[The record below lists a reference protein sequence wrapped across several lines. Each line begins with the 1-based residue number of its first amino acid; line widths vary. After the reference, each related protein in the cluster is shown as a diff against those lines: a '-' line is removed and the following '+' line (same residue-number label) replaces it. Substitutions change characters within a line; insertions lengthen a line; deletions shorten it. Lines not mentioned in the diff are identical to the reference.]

1 MNKKMR
7 ELLQKIEEKTAAA
20 KDFLNGNETKG
31 IEKDVEKANKLLD
44 EIDSLKTEFEAE
56 KRVFELEKQENAP
69 TETQIEEKKQEE
81 KKASKK
87 ETFLKAVRAGLPKA
101 TSNTEG
107 VDADGGY
114 IVPEDISTQIE
125 KYREAKFSLRNLVRV
140 YPVSTNAGARTFKKR
155 VTQTGF
161 AKVAEMGKIAGKDAL
176 QFERI
181 EYTIEKFGGYLPV
194 SNELLSDTD
203 QNLENEI
210 VEWLGDEGIATDNT
224 NILTVMKTFTA
235 KTLTAAGILD
245 EIKAILNVDLGQ
257 AYKGTSAV
265 ITNDSGLNILD
276 TLKDADGNY
285 ILQPNPQDP
294 MKLQLCAGATTVPV
308 VVVPNAVLANDTTK
322 IPFFIGDMYE
332 AIAFFDR
339 QQLSL
344 TASNTASVTGFNAF
358 EQDCTLFRG
367 LMRQDVEKRD
377 ANALYFAT
385 LDTAPGE

>member
-7 ELLQKIEEKTAAA
+7 ELLHQIEEKTIAA

-31 IEKDVEKANKLLD
+31 IEKNVEKANGLLD
-44 EIDSLKTEFEAE
+44 EIDSLKAEFEAE
-56 KRVFELEKQENAP
+56 KRLFEMEKESNTP
-69 TETQIEEKKQEE
+69 TEEEFEEKKQEE

-87 ETFLKAVRAGLPKA
+87 DAFLKAVRAGLPKA

-114 IVPEDISTQIE
+114 IVPEDIQTRIE
-125 KYREAKFSLRNLVRV
+125 KYREAKFSLKNLVRV
-140 YPVSTNAGARTFKKR
+140 YPVSTNSGARTFKKR

-161 AKVAEMGKIAGKDAL
+161 AKVAELGKVAGKDAL

-181 EYTIEKFGGYLPV
+181 EYTVEKYGGYLPV
-194 SNELLSDTD
+194 SNELLADTD
-203 QNLENEI
+203 QALENEI

-235 KTLTAAGILD
+235 KTINKTAPLD
-245 EIKAILNVDLGQ
+245 SIKEILNVDLGQ
-257 AYKGTSAV
+257 AYKATSAI

-285 ILQPNPQDP
+285 IVQPNPQDP
-294 MKLQLCAGATTVPV
+294 MRLQLCAGATIVPLI
-308 VVVPNAVLANDTTK
+308 VVPNAVLANDSTK
-322 IPFFIGDMYE
+322 VPFYIGDMYE
-332 AIAFFDR
+332 AVALFDR

-367 LMRQDVEKRD
+367 LMREDVVKRD
-377 ANALYFAT
+377 ANALFFAT
-385 LDTAPGE
+385 LDTAGE